1 MSAAAKTPKNA
12 DKAPAKVAAKAPAK
26 APAKPVVA
34 DTEDLKKKNRSF
46 KVKLSEEGE
55 LYGRYNGDSP
65 YQAANKALSEII
77 RNKVKANEKVDGDI
91 SFFLV
96 ESTKGSAKKTH
107 QYLGKRVQLD
117 TPVKYKVGNQEIVK
131 NFKNILKKVK
141 RTEVQEAG
149 AKKAAPGQGKKV
161 AAAQG
166 KKVAAKK
173 VVAKKVAAKKVV
185 AAAPAKKP
193 TAKKAAVNA

>member
-1 MSAAAKTPKNA
+1 MSAATKTPKT
-12 DKAPAKVAAKAPAK
+12 VAKAVAK
-26 APAKPVVA
+26 ALVKPPVA
-34 DTEDLKKKNRSF
+34 EVDEQKKKNRSF
-46 KVKLSEEGE
+46 KVKLSEDGE

-96 ESTKGSAKKTH
+96 ESTKGSSKKTH

-117 TPVKYKVGNQEIVK
+117 TPVKYKVGNQEIIK

-141 RTEVQEAG
+141 RTDTEKDGGG
-149 AKKAAPGQGKKV
+149 AAVATAAPAKKV
-161 AAAQG
+161 AA

-173 VVAKKVAAKKVV
+173 VVAKKVAAKKVAAKKV
-185 AAAPAKKP
+185 AAKKVVAKKVAA
-193 TAKKAAVNA
+193 TA